1 MRLYRKRAKCRG
13 NANIHLR
20 LEQYLIIRGQ
30 TRDLPLRGLYSKVC
44 YNANM
49 KERIKNI
56 IQTLKENDHTITM
69 AESCTGG
76 RIAAAFTSIAG
87 SSAVFH
93 GSCVTYANEIKHL
106 WLGVNDTTLQKHGA
120 VSEQCVQEM
129 LIGIRNKASS
139 DYAIAVSGI
148 AGPDGGSEEKPIGTV
163 YIGLLTPRGTT
174 VERYRLNG
182 DREAVQRASVEASIS
197 LLEKNLKKS

>member
-1 MRLYRKRAKCRG
+1 LG
-13 NANIHLR
+13 
-20 LEQYLIIRGQ
+20 LEQYLIIHGQ
-30 TRDLPLRGLYSKVC
+30 TQDLLLRGLYSKVC
-44 YNANM
+44 YNTSM
-49 KERIKNI
+49 KQKLQNI
-56 IQTLKENDHTITM
+56 IQTLKANGHTITM

-106 WLGVNDTTLQKHGA
+106 WLGVSDMTLREHGA

-129 LIGIRNKASS
+129 LSGIRDKASS

-148 AGPDGGSEEKPIGTV
+148 AGPDGGSEEKPVGTV
-163 YIGLLTPRGTT
+163 YIGLLTPTGTT
-174 VERYRLNG
+174 IERHRING
-182 DREAVQRASVEASIS
+182 DREAVQRASVEAAIS